1 MFPIAFG
8 CCMIRHLPKK
18 YCVVRSILLIVAALL
33 SYFSNCEEYYM
44 LFIASVGLNVAA
56 GRAMLK
62 LESKKARRALL
73 IAAVSADVLV
83 LAGAKVITFAKSDFI
98 MPLGLSFFTFRE
110 ISYLA
115 DLYTGKSKPCDNP
128 IDDVVYITLF
138 TQLQSGPIM
147 QYGEFTNA
155 DMYKKGLTV
164 PENINSITNGI
175 QRIMA
180 GFAKKVLIADTLA
193 KISSK
198 AFALQGS
205 GLSTSMAWLGAA
217 CFSLQLYYDFSGYS
231 DMAIGMTNIFGY
243 SCKENFNYPYC
254 SGSIS
259 EFWRRWHISLGEWFR
274 DYVYFPL
281 GGSRVKLPR
290 VVLNLFVVWLLTGLW
305 HGSSLS
311 FVVWGMIHFVFAAI
325 EHFTKIHKSQKTYV
339 RMVWR
344 IVTVLAIV
352 VGWVMFRANGVM
364 NGLYVIKAMFI
375 PTGKT
380 GAALAEVSFGIY
392 WWVIG
397 LAAVFS
403 LPVLP
408 KLKERFSKGKSAIVF
423 DTAYSIITVVLFV
436 LALALAA
443 NNANDTFAYAN
454 F

>member
-1 MFPIAFG
+1 M
-8 CCMIRHLPKK
+8 
-18 YCVVRSILLIVAALL
+18 
-33 SYFSNCEEYYM
+33 
-44 LFIASVGLNVAA
+44 
-56 GRAMLK
+56 
-62 LESKKARRALL
+62 
-73 IAAVSADVLV
+73 
-83 LAGAKVITFAKSDFI
+83 
-98 MPLGLSFFTFRE
+98 
-110 ISYLA
+110 
-115 DLYTGKSKPCDNP
+115 
-128 IDDVVYITLF
+128 
-138 TQLQSGPIM
+138 
-147 QYGEFTNA
+147 
-155 DMYKKGLTV
+155 
-164 PENINSITNGI
+164 
-175 QRIMA
+175 
-180 GFAKKVLIADTLA
+180 
-193 KISSK
+193 
-198 AFALQGS
+198 
-205 GLSTSMAWLGAA
+205 
-217 CFSLQLYYDFSGYS
+217 
-231 DMAIGMTNIFGY
+231 
-243 SCKENFNYPYC
+243 
-254 SGSIS
+254 
-259 EFWRRWHISLGEWFR
+259 
-274 DYVYFPL
+274 
-281 GGSRVKLPR
+281 KLPR